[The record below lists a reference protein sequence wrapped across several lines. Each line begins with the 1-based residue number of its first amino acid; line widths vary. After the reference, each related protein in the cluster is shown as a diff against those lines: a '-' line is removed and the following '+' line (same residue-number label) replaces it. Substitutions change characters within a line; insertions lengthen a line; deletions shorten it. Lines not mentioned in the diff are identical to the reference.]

1 MPIMKNRLKQ
11 PDDTH
16 LKSQV
21 NPEEEPSVF
30 IVKKTLPTK
39 INNRREFI
47 AKTVLT
53 GTVFALGSSIYSSCK
68 KDNKED
74 KVRSDYIS
82 VHQMVHSDWINAIAM
97 SPIGD
102 VLVSASDDKTIKIWS
117 LPDGN
122 LIRILEGHTG
132 SVQCVAISPDGE
144 LLASGCGSDLTVKIW
159 NLSSGTLL
167 TTIIDT
173 QSTDKSIG
181 ALVFSSDRNTIAYA
195 SMNKIKLCSV
205 TDGLLLKTLSGH
217 TSGIKTMAIS
227 PDGKYLVSGSYDC
240 SFKIWNLPDGSLRVT
255 NTETSCTCNAVA
267 GWIETNNFSIESIV
281 FSADGSYFAAY
292 GVYTVG
298 TSRFVSIKL
307 WNNPS
312 GILKKTIIVDGVGSN
327 GYGINSVSYNQNT
340 NTLITPWFDDKKIR
354 LWSLPDGVLSGIIEG
369 TIVWSVAVSPDGK
382 TLASSGGRIIQLWSL
397 PSGTNITPPCTCDQ
411 VCSCD
416 TVAFS
421 NGSDVCTCNSVEICT
436 CNKVCSCNTVCT
448 SNQTCS
454 CNYYVS
460 SYSYWYPN

>member
-1 MPIMKNRLKQ
+1 MLKNRAKK
-11 PDDTH
+11 PNDTN
-16 LKSQV
+16 LKSDGI
-21 NPEEEPSVF
+21 PEEEPSVF
-30 IVKKTLPTK
+30 IVRKTIPDKLK
-39 INNRREFI
+39 NRREFI

-53 GTVFALGSSIYSSCK
+53 GAAAALGSSIYSSCK

-82 VHQMVHSDWINAIAM
+82 VHQMVHSDWITAITI
-97 SPIGD
+97 SPDGNM
-102 VLVSASDDKTIKIWS
+102 LASGSNDKTIKLWG
-117 LPDGN
+117 LPNGN

-132 SVQCVAISPDGE
+132 SVQCVAISPDGK

-159 NLSSGTLL
+159 DLANGTLL
-167 TTIIDT
+167 TTINDN
-173 QSTDKSIG
+173 QDTDKSIG
-181 ALVFSSDRNTIAYA
+181 ALTFCSDGKTLAYA
-195 SMNKIKLCSV
+195 SLNKIKLCSV
-205 TDGLLLKTLSGH
+205 PDGLLLKTLSGH
-217 TSGIKTMAIS
+217 TSGIKTMVIS

-240 SFKIWNLPDGSLRVT
+240 TFKIWNLPDGSLRVT

-267 GWIETNNFSIESIV
+267 GWIETNNYSIESIV
-281 FSADGSYFAAY
+281 FMDDGSYFATY

-298 TSRFVSIKL
+298 NSRFISIKL

-312 GILKKTIIVDGVGSN
+312 GILKKTIVVDGVGSN
-327 GYGINSVSYNQNT
+327 GYGIHSIAYNQNT

-354 LWSLPDGVLSGIIEG
+354 LWSLPDGVLLGIIEG
-369 TIVWSVAVSPDGK
+369 SIVWSVAVSHDGK

-436 CNKVCSCNTVCT
+436 CNKVCTCNTVCA

-454 CNYYVS
+454 CNNYVS